1 MPIGGTGEDAINIGA
16 KISHEIVKLS
26 GDLLRKLLDE
36 LLKKMEDSPGKK
48 SLQNLLSSGK
58 ELKTVEISKGNLKD
72 FNDMCK
78 KYGIQFTAVSEK
90 GSDKKSIIFKAEDLD
105 RMEKVLGGL
114 IDKELSKVKDST
126 KSINRNINTVQESKE
141 TREGNVKA
149 PEKNVKENSR

>member
-48 SLQNLLSSGK
+48 SLQNLLASGK
-58 ELKTVEISKGNLKD
+58 ELKTVEISKDNLKD
-72 FNDMCK
+72 FNCMCK

-90 GSDKKSIIFKAEDLD
+90 GSDKKSIIFKTEDLD

-114 IDKELSKVKDST
+114 IEKELSKDSI
-126 KSINRNINTVQESKE
+126 KSINRNINTVQASKE
-141 TREGNVKA
+141 TREDNVKA